1 MNLVLDIGNTR
12 VKAAV
17 FDGDLLVYH
26 NVLDELSLDIL
37 DALPSHLEIDDVIF
51 SSTSTHTDTW
61 EEEFSKR
68 INVLPFNTSTPVP
81 VQILYQS
88 PATLGQDRLAAAVG
102 AAGLYPQR
110 NVLVIDAGTCITIDF
125 VTADADYLG
134 GSIHPGINMRLKA
147 MHTMTARLPLVQR
160 QHLPHWIGSDTETS
174 ILVGAQE
181 GAVAEMETFIRRYK
195 AAYGQVLVLLTGGD
209 SGVFETRLESQIF
222 AHPNLVLYGLN
233 KILMYNGL

>member
-1 MNLVLDIGNTR
+1 MNLALDIGNTR

-17 FDGDLLVYH
+17 FDGDLLVH
-26 NVLDELSLDIL
+26 RQVLPELSIDLLDQ
-37 DALPSHLEIDDVIF
+37 LPSHLEIDDVIF
-51 SSTSTHTDTW
+51 SSTSVDTSAW
-61 EEEFSKR
+61 VESFGER
-68 INVLPFNTSTPVP
+68 LNVLPFNTSTPVP
-81 VQILYQS
+81 VKILYKS
-88 PATLGQDRLAAAVG
+88 PSTLGQDRLAAAVG

-110 NVLVIDAGTCITIDF
+110 NVLVIDAGTCITTDF
-125 VTADADYLG
+125 VTAEGDYLG
-134 GSIHPGINMRLKA
+134 GSIHPGIDMRLKA

-160 QHLPHWIGSDTETS
+160 QHLQHWIGSDTETS

-209 SGVFETRLESQIF
+209 SAVFETRLESQIF